1 MVEDGWQRRGIGELL
16 LVSTCEDTRRRNI
29 ETFTGVV
36 LPGNGPMRSFIA
48 TSGGLRY
55 SVENG
60 EYLARVPL
68 LSSGCGG
75 RISGD
80 GSGGMR
86 YRGGELDGATERE
99 ATRRSHNDTRQ
110 PRRRTMT
117 WPQ

>member
-1 MVEDGWQRRGIGELL
+1 VVEDGWQRRGVGELL
-16 LVSTCEDTRRRNI
+16 LSLLAEDARRRSI
-29 ETFTGVV
+29 ETLSGVV

-68 LSSGCGG
+68 LSSGPAG

-86 YRGGELDGATERE
+86 YRRGERDGAAERE
-99 ATRRSHNDTRQ
+99 AT
-110 PRRRTMT
+110 
-117 WPQ
+117 